1 MQTASMRTAY
11 GEALVE
17 VGKKNKDIVV
27 LEADLSKATKTVL
40 FAEEFPE
47 RFFNIG
53 IAEQNMMSMAAGF
66 ASCGKIPFATALA
79 VFASMRACEQVRT
92 SICIGN
98 LNVKIGAPYGGL
110 CTAENGPTHQCIADL
125 NIMRGFPNMTVLTPS
140 DALACK
146 AAVHWAVAH
155 RGPVY
160 IRMLRDAEP
169 VLYENMAEIDIEK
182 GNRLHAGDDIA
193 IICNGFTAHMALQA
207 AEELAKEGVS
217 AAVHDVFCLKPLAQD
232 IVLELAQT
240 CQRILTVEEHN
251 IYGGLGSAVA
261 EVISQ
266 NHPVPLKIM
275 GINDYFSDSG
285 SHKELLG
292 KAGLTV
298 ENIIKQVKELV
309 ESRKG
314 WNV

>member
-17 VGKKNKDIVV
+17 AGKKNNNIVV

-40 FAEEFPE
+40 FAEEFPG

-140 DALACK
+140 DAISCK

-155 RGPVY
+155 SGPVY
-160 IRMLRDAEP
+160 IRVLRDSEP
-169 VLYENMAEIDIEK
+169 VLHEKIEDIDIEK
-182 GNRLHAGDDIA
+182 GNRLHHGDDVA
-193 IICNGFTAHMALQA
+193 VLCNGFTSHMALRA
-207 AEELAKEGVS
+207 AEELAKEGVF
-217 AAVHDVFCLKPLAQD
+217 AAVHDIFCLKPLAHD
-232 IVLELAQT
+232 IVLELAQR
-240 CQRILTVEEHN
+240 CKRILTVEEHN

-266 NHPVPLKIM
+266 KHPVPLKIM

-285 SHKELLG
+285 SHKALLAH
-292 KAGLTV
+292 AGLTV
-298 ENIIKQVKELV
+298 ENIIKEVKKMV
-309 ESRKG
+309 R
-314 WNV
+314 